1 MIAHHPSETTLLA
14 YAAGTLP
21 EALAIVAATH
31 IGGCHLCRHRLEALE
46 AVGGVLLDSLPPAAL
61 SDDALDR
68 LLARADEAAPAPP
81 PVLNAG
87 LPPPLDRVPL
97 GRWWPIG
104 LGARWR
110 PLQAEGA
117 AWGGLVLV
125 QPGRALPRH
134 GHDGLELTCVLKGA
148 FSDGSGR
155 YGPGDLSEPQDD
167 HDLPPVAE
175 LGEPCLCVIA
185 SEGMRLRGLLGWG
198 QRMIGL

>member
-21 EALAIVAATH
+21 EALAIVTATH
-31 IGGCHLCRHRLEALE
+31 AGGCSVCRQRLEALE

-68 LLARADEAAPAPP
+68 LLARAHEPAPPLP

-104 LGARWR
+104 IGARWR
-110 PLQAEGA
+110 PLQAAGA

-134 GHDGLELTCVLKGA
+134 GHEGLELTCVLKGA
-148 FSDGSGR
+148 FSDASGR

-167 HDLPPVAE
+167 HDQPPVAAA
-175 LGEPCLCVIA
+175 GSPCLCVIA

>member
-1 MIAHHPSETTLLA
+1 MISHHPSETTLLA

-31 IGGCHLCRHRLEALE
+31 IGKCPLCRRGLETLEA
-46 AVGGVLLDSLPPAAL
+46 AGGALLDSLPPASL
-61 SDDALDR
+61 SEDALDR
-68 LLARADEAAPAPP
+68 LLARADEPPAPPP

-87 LPPPLDRVPL
+87 LPPPLDRVAF

-104 LGARWR
+104 VGARWR

-134 GHDGLELTCVLKGA
+134 GHEGLELTCVLKGA
-148 FSDGSGR
+148 FSDGFGL
-155 YGPGDLSEPQDD
+155 YGPGDLSEPQED
-167 HDLPPVAE
+167 HDQPPMAV
-175 LGEPCLCVIA
+175 GDVPCLCVIA

>member
-1 MIAHHPSETTLLA
+1 MISHHPSETTLLA

-31 IGGCHLCRHRLEALE
+31 ISGCPVCRHGLGALE
-46 AVGGVLLDSLPPAAL
+46 AAGGVLLDSLPPAAL
-61 SDDALDR
+61 SADALDR
-68 LLARADEAAPAPP
+68 LLARTDEPAPAPP
-81 PVLNAG
+81 PLLNAG
-87 LPPPLDRVPL
+87 LPPPLDRIPL

-104 LGARWR
+104 IGARWR
-110 PLQAEGA
+110 PLQAAGA

-134 GHDGLELTCVLKGA
+134 GHEGLELTCVLKGA
-148 FSDGSGR
+148 FSDATGL
-155 YGPGDLSEPQDD
+155 YGPGDLSEPQQD

-175 LGEPCLCVIA
+175 DGEPCLCVIA

-198 QRMIGL
+198 QRIVGL

>member
-1 MIAHHPSETTLLA
+1 MISHHPSETTLLA
-14 YAAGTLP
+14 YAAGSLP

-31 IGGCHLCRHRLEALE
+31 IGGCSACRHRLEGLE
-46 AVGGVLLDSLPPAAL
+46 AVGGVLLDALPPSAL

-68 LLARADEAAPAPP
+68 LLARADEPAPALP
-81 PVLNAG
+81 PVVNAG

-104 LGARWR
+104 VGARWR
-110 PLQAEGA
+110 PVQAEGA
-117 AWGGLVLV
+117 AWGGLILV

-155 YGPGDLSEPQDD
+155 YGPGDLSEPQAD
-167 HDLPPVAE
+167 HDHPPVAAA
-175 LGEPCLCVIA
+175 GEPCLCVIA

-198 QRMIGL
+198 QRMFGI

>member
-14 YAAGTLP
+14 YAAGSLP

-31 IGGCHLCRHRLEALE
+31 IGGCADCRHRLEALE

-61 SDDALDR
+61 SGDALDR
-68 LLARADEAAPAPP
+68 LLARADEPAPARP
-81 PVLNAG
+81 PVVNAD
-87 LPPPLDRVPL
+87 LPPPLDRVAL

-104 LGARWR
+104 IGARWR
-110 PLQAEGA
+110 PLEAAGA

-148 FSDGSGR
+148 FSDGSGL
-155 YGPGDLSEPQDD
+155 YGPGDLSEPQED
-167 HDLPPVAE
+167 HDQPPVAAA
-175 LGEPCLCVIA
+175 GAPCLCVIA